1 MGTRGTSI
9 ARSAGMAQDF
19 EQFLKDLFGE
29 PLSKISQYSSEQMQR
44 MQARLQEFA
53 REALKDELAKLHH
66 EVADLRARVVV
77 LESERV
83 QASADQV

>member
-1 MGTRGTSI
+1 
-9 ARSAGMAQDF
+9 MAQDF

-29 PLSKISQYSSEQMQR
+29 PLSKLSQYSSEQLQR
-44 MQARLQEFA
+44 MQAKLQEFA
-53 REALKDELAKLHH
+53 REAMKDELTKLHQ
-66 EVADLRARVVV
+66 EIAELKARVVV

>member
-1 MGTRGTSI
+1 
-9 ARSAGMAQDF
+9 MAQDF

-29 PLSKISQYSSEQMQR
+29 PLSKISHYSSEQLQR
-44 MQARLQEFA
+44 LQAKLQEFA
-53 REALKDELAKLHH
+53 REACKEELTKLHQ
-66 EVADLRARVVV
+66 EVAELRARVSV

>member
-1 MGTRGTSI
+1 MEPRGTSI

-19 EQFLKDLFGE
+19 EQFLKDVFGE
-29 PLSKISQYSSEQMQR
+29 PLNRLSQYSSEQKQR
-44 MQARLQEFA
+44 MQTKLQEFA
-53 REALKDELAKLHH
+53 REALKDELTKLHQ
-66 EVADLRARVVV
+66 EVAELRARVAV